1 MAEPRKLCAILVAFL
16 ATAGS
21 AHAFTGIL
29 DQKLSALRVMTSQIA
44 TSSKAQINATIS
56 IVQGEMGA
64 RGVLAGTTEQLDLYR
79 SFSAIGGQGVQMC
92 DAVSQRNDIDTLS
105 RAQDSYQFVAVAN
118 SGRTSARRDNYEIV
132 RAEKQMDAYCSA
144 EEHNLGICKSRFD
157 GMENASSSFNKL
169 MGVDQFTN
177 KQLKAAEEFIAN
189 AVPAPRAMPQ
199 VSRACDAACKSARV
213 AAMRMDAASSMTAAT
228 LAMQLSSRIGAKTFA
243 ERK

>member
-1 MAEPRKLCAILVAFL
+1 MARLNYVSSVLVACL
-16 ATAGS
+16 VTTSPAQ
-21 AHAFTGIL
+21 AFTGIL

-44 TSSKAQINATIS
+44 TSSKAQINATIN
-56 IVQGEMGA
+56 IVQGEMAA
-64 RGVLAGTTEQLDLYR
+64 RGVLSGTTEQLDLYR
-79 SFSAIGGQGVQMC
+79 SFAAIGGQGAQMC

-105 RAQDSYQFVAVAN
+105 RAQDGYQFVAVPNA
-118 SGRTSARRDNYEIV
+118 GRTTARRDNYEVV

-157 GMENASSSFNKL
+157 GMDNASSSFNKL
-169 MGVDQFTN
+169 MGMDQFTS

-189 AVPAPRAMPQ
+189 AVPAPRLMPQ
-199 VSRACDAACKSARV
+199 ASKSCDAACKGARL

-228 LAMQLSSRIGAKTFA
+228 LAMQLSGRIGAKTFA